1 MTRRTLLT
9 FARLWFVLV
18 QRLLREGLVLR
29 SLAFPP
35 LLSSGTLLATL
46 LASTFLGSPRV
57 IAVPRGAD
65 LPWLADALDAQGL
78 TVRAFDD
85 PAGAVRDRYAAAGTD
100 GKVLWQRFP
109 DPYTTAT
116 EQALRDHLGS
126 PWRIRAIVDKPPAA
140 DARRFGASVAGLL
153 AGVYA
158 LYGVVFGAASVAR
171 DREDGTL
178 DAEEMLPVPRWIHGA
193 TRLFAGATVL
203 TLASLGGVA
212 FVDATIGLD
221 DPLPI
226 ARHTVA
232 AMIAT
237 LSIGLGAA
245 GRAGLRTG
253 FALRLSIGL
262 LLAFASFIIG
272 VARPGWGLLLPVA
285 SLRGDGDGWV
295 PLALSGLYVLGALG
309 MFARSTRT

>member
-1 MTRRTLLT
+1 MTRRALLT
-9 FARLWFVLV
+9 FARLWIVHV

-35 LLSSGTLLATL
+35 LLTSGTLLATL
-46 LASTFLGSPRV
+46 LASTFLGTPRV
-57 IAVPRGAD
+57 IAVPRGYDDAW
-65 LPWLADALDAQGL
+65 LVAALADQGL
-78 TVRAFDD
+78 TVHAFDD

-100 GKVLWQRFP
+100 GRVLWQRLP

-116 EQALRDHLGS
+116 EQAVRDHLGS
-126 PWRIRAIVDKPPAA
+126 PWRIRARVDKPPAA
-140 DARRFGASVAGLL
+140 DARRFGSAVAGLL

-178 DAEEMLPVPRWIHGA
+178 DAEDMLPVPRWIHGA
-193 TRLFAGATVL
+193 TRLLSGATVL
-203 TLASLGGVA
+203 TLASLGGIA

-221 DPLPI
+221 DPMPV
-226 ARHTVA
+226 ARNTVA

-237 LSIGLGAA
+237 LSIGLGSA
-245 GRAGLRTG
+245 GRAGLKSG
-253 FALRLSIGL
+253 FAVRLSIGL
-262 LLAFASFIIG
+262 LLAFASFLVG
-272 VARPGWGLLLPVA
+272 VARPAWGLLLPVA

-295 PLALSGLYVLGALG
+295 PLALSAVYAVGALLL
-309 MFARSTRT
+309 FARSTRT